1 MKART
6 RPARLALRGTCALPV
21 AIVMALASAMAQT
34 MSTPTP
40 APTTAATPAPAP
52 LPLPDA
58 RLCSPEPLSPWIGLD
73 AEVEHLVARGELPA
87 EALTFRPVDR
97 AELSAWVARIRGTSP
112 ARARLAEALPWAA
125 ECPECPPA
133 ADSTLSTDTA
143 PSPRPRGSILHFTDG
158 GQALTV
164 TPYLRGMPTF
174 ESGRAPRWSDSSRV
188 GFRAIF
194 RAGRALVISSGFYA
208 AVVEGSER
216 FADPLIAGT
225 DFILHADEATISA
238 RLGALRLRLGR
249 DRHHW
254 GPGVS
259 GSLLLSEQATPFNFV
274 EYQLRL
280 GERVRFLALTGVTS
294 RAAAEADSGTG
305 ANPAAHRYLA
315 AHRLL
320 WNARSNLSLSF
331 SEGARY
337 QDSGP
342 HPLYLAGILPY
353 TLVERL
359 DQQDEPNAATR
370 GRLRNN
376 VLWSVD
382 ALWRPLAALMLYGEV
397 LADDIATES
406 SEMPTRG
413 GYQIGCTY
421 APRTTGCDWTFGAE
435 YTRVSNYTYSVYYQ
449 NDCLCDWD
457 HQARPIGYGRGPD
470 VKVLLL
476 RAAASMASRWQA
488 RGWLRWVEKGA
499 GAIGSPWTPASSGCD
514 PATDPDCGDRD
525 AWSLAPPVNETIAI
539 GMEAR
544 YRPDPLVWVGAA
556 LERLW
561 DRRAD
566 GSGCACG
573 AGGSEGGTRLRLFL
587 SAGR

>member
-6 RPARLALRGTCALPV
+6 RPARIRLRGICALPV
-21 AIVMALASAMAQT
+21 AIAIALASATAQ
-34 MSTPTP
+34 S
-40 APTTAATPAPAP
+40 APAP
-52 LPLPDA
+52 GPDA
-58 RLCSPEPLSPWIGLD
+58 KLCAPEPLSPWIALD
-73 AEVEHLVARGELPA
+73 AEIEHLVARGELPA

-97 AELSAWVARIRGTSP
+97 AELSAWVARIPGTSP

-125 ECPECPPA
+125 EA
-133 ADSTLSTDTA
+133 AQSLS
-143 PSPRPRGSILHFTDG
+143 I
-158 GQALTV
+158 

-174 ESGRAPRWSDSSRV
+174 ESGRAPHWSDSSRV

-194 RAGRALVISSGFYA
+194 RAGSAFVISSGFYA

-216 FADPLIAGT
+216 FADPLVAGT

-238 RLGALRLRLGR
+238 RLGALLLRLGR

-259 GSLLLSEQATPFNFV
+259 GSLLLSEQAAPFDFV

-280 GERVRFLALTGVTS
+280 GERLRFLALTGVTS
-294 RAAAEADSGTG
+294 RAAAGADSGTDG
-305 ANPAAHRYLA
+305 TAGGAVIDANPAAHRYLA

-359 DQQDEPNAATR
+359 DQQDEPNAVTR
-370 GRLRNN
+370 ARLRNN

-382 ALWRPLAALMLYGEV
+382 ALWRPIAALMLYGEV

-413 GYQIGCTY
+413 GYQLGCTY
-421 APRTTGCDWTFGAE
+421 APRTAGCDWTFGAE

-457 HQARPIGYGRGPD
+457 HQTRPIGYGRGPD

-476 RAAASMASRWQA
+476 RATASMASRWQA

-499 GAIGSPWTPASSGCD
+499 GAIGSPWAPASSGCD
-514 PATDPDCGDRD
+514 PATDPDCGERD
-525 AWSLAPPVNETIAI
+525 AWSLAPPVNETVAV

-544 YRPDPLVWVGAA
+544 WRPDPLVWVGAA

-561 DRRAD
+561 DRRSND
-566 GSGCACG
+566 TECGCGDDDSA
-573 AGGSEGGTRLRLFL
+573 GGTRLRLFL